1 MVDAAMLGAS
11 TARRCRR
18 RVPTG
23 AWQRCGQALDATWM
37 SSDAGRIAELT
48 TAQAITNSD
57 SDSEEEYQWDCKRCG
72 SECRLGD
79 DNLYVCTNDACGY
92 THVRALDRSPEW
104 RHRNESSDDPARCGM
119 PINPFLKESSYG
131 CRLTG
136 AYGGSVEMRKLR
148 KYASWQSMPYHEKAL
163 HDGFEHIRRTALRAG
178 LPKRLIVEAYR
189 LHKQISEE
197 RSFRG
202 VNRQGVLAAAL
213 YLSCRTNGCPRTAK
227 EISSM
232 FSLDP
237 AHTTRGCKNALSVL
251 SVIER
256 EKAQDGENTVFPTMQ
271 CSHFVDRFAC
281 RTGLGDEHTM
291 LARFIALKVDK
302 EKLVPE
308 NAPHAVAAGIVWYVC
323 QLTGVSISK
332 KSVAASC
339 DVSEVTISKCFKK
352 LNIRQTRFLPPT
364 VANRYTQTKKQVVM
378 RKMASV
384 SCRRDESEERRRM
397 LSQSET

>member
-1 MVDAAMLGAS
+1 MLGATS
-11 TARRCRR
+11 ARRCRR
-18 RVPTG
+18 RVRVG
-23 AWQRCGQALDATWM
+23 AWQRCGQALDASWM
-37 SSDAGRIAELT
+37 SSDADRIAET
-48 TAQAITNSD
+48 TVQQAAAASD
-57 SDSEEEYQWDCKRCG
+57 SDADEEYQWNCKKCG
-72 SECRLGD
+72 GECRMGD
-79 DNLYVCTNDACGY
+79 DNLYVCISPQCGY
-92 THVRALDRSPEW
+92 THARALDRSPEW

-119 PINPFLKESSYG
+119 PINPFLKESSFG

-136 AYGGSVEMRKLR
+136 AYGSVQMRKLS

-163 HDGFEHIRRTALRAG
+163 HDGFEHIRRAALRAG

-202 VNRQGVLAAAL
+202 VNRQGVIAAAL

-227 EISSM
+227 EIASM

-256 EKAQDGENTVFPTMQ
+256 EKAKDGENTVFPTML

-281 RTGLGDEHTM
+281 RAGLSAENTT

-302 EKLVPE
+302 DKLVPE
-308 NAPHAVAAGIVWYVC
+308 NAPHAVAAGIVWFVC
-323 QLTGVSISK
+323 QLTGVATSK

-352 LNIRQTRFLPPT
+352 LTARQSCFLPPS
-364 VANRYTQTKKQVVM
+364 VAEKYAEV
-378 RKMASV
+378 
-384 SCRRDESEERRRM
+384 RRRTAKVSKGRVQEDRGEPM
-397 LSQSET
+397 AVGPVA